1 MDFSNK
7 PSPTEMLEHHG
18 IIGMKWG
25 VRRYQ
30 NEDGSLTPAGKK
42 RYGVDIAGAK
52 ENIASA
58 KKEKAK
64 AEKAY
69 NKATLGGLVYNQKAS
84 ERLVRATNKV
94 EWTKEKLAS
103 ERVKEKL
110 NSETKEKSKRR
121 LKFEE
126 EYRAKGMSEE
136 EAAVAA
142 YKRARTE
149 KIIAVTAGVTLAAAA
164 TYVAYKHYDKNV
176 DKIIKAGTELQ
187 NMSGNSN
194 KGVADAFYFSM
205 TKSDDTKYRGLY
217 GSQIH
222 YSGRTVYETKIRVN
236 SAMKVASEKSA
247 VKALSDL
254 VGQDAAYRKTLE
266 DHLTNSVGRYGSEKQ
281 NKVVR
286 DGLDALKKGKI
297 NSKVYNALNL
307 TLVDHDLSTSSTVNS
322 GFYNKLKSL
331 GYDAILDVNDK
342 KYSGY
347 MSSKPMIAFNA
358 GSKASVDRVR
368 EVGLEEIQKNMKK
381 GMMDITLKSMAPS
394 AAGFAGSAGLIAAGQ
409 KAVHGRNNDAI
420 VRKYRKEHPDTALS
434 YDEILDNYYK

>member
-1 MDFSNK
+1 MDFYNK
-7 PSPTEMLEHHG
+7 PSPGEMLEHHG

-42 RYGVDIAGAK
+42 RY
-52 ENIASA
+52 
-58 KKEKAK
+58 
-64 AEKAY
+64 
-69 NKATLGGLVYNQKAS
+69 
-84 ERLVRATNKV
+84 KV

-205 TKSDDTKYRGLY
+205 TKSDDTKYRGWY
-217 GSQIH
+217 GLAIN
-222 YSGRTVYETKIRVN
+222 YRGKEVYETKIKVN

-254 VGQDAAYRKTLE
+254 VNEDAAYRKTLE
-266 DHLTNSVGRYGSEKQ
+266 YHLTSAALLGGRNEKQ
-281 NKVVR
+281 TKVVR
-286 DGLDALKKGKI
+286 DGLNALKKGEI

-307 TLVDHDLSTSSTVNS
+307 TLVDHHLSTSSRVNS

-331 GYDAILDVNDK
+331 GYDAIMDVNDK

-358 GSKASVDRVR
+358 GPKASVDRVR
-368 EVGLEEIQKNMKK
+368 EVGLEEIQKNIKK
-381 GMMDITLKSMAPS
+381 ANVDVILKSMARS
-394 AAGFAGSAGLIAAGQ
+394 AAVSAGSVGLIRAGQ
-409 KAVHGRNNDAI
+409 KAIHGRNNDAI
-420 VRKYRKEHPDTALS
+420 VQEYRKEHPDTNLS
-434 YDEILDNYYK
+434 YNEILDNYYK